1 LTLRSVNRTFFPYKA
16 FSHLL
21 TGASLYS
28 PSFEPYAYSRGKSGL
43 PKKTLS

>member
-21 TGASLYS
+21 TGASLY
-28 PSFEPYAYSRGKSGL
+28 FAFIR
-43 PKKTLS
+43 TLRI